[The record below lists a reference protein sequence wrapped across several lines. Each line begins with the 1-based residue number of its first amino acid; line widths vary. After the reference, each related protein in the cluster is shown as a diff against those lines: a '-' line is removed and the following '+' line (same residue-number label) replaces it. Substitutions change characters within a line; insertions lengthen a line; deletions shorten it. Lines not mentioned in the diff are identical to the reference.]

1 MMIEFERRHQKLASP
16 EVYHKRLDPLGSH
29 SALFMVVISLVV
41 GMAGYSYF
49 EHLGFVDAFQNA
61 AMILSGMGPVDS
73 PKSTGGKLFAG
84 LYALYSG
91 FAVLVIAAVMF
102 APAIHRVLH
111 RFHIQDD
118 PKKSLGRHALRAAAG
133 GCCCWRCAAPWAS
146 RSPASHTSGA
156 PPRPWGTR

>member
-1 MMIEFERRHQKLASP
+1 MKIEFERRHQGLASP
-16 EVYHKRLDPLGSH
+16 EVYHKRLIRSGVFG
-29 SALFMVVISLVV
+29 LFMVAISLAV
-41 GMAGYSYF
+41 GMSGYSYF

-102 APAIHRVLH
+102 APAIHRALH

-118 PKKSLGRHALRAAAG
+118 PKKV
-133 GCCCWRCAAPWAS
+133 
-146 RSPASHTSGA
+146 
-156 PPRPWGTR
+156 